1 MSTPDRSS
9 PSGSPLPQQPHA
21 SSGSDTASSVAAGQ
35 SANGTG
41 VGPQAQN
48 SVYPEHHQQ
57 QHPPQ
62 PEHEHENEYEQPP
75 QPRSAVPPPQR
86 LEPTPA
92 TRTLDSQDASRV
104 TAVFSTT
111 PKDKPLPPNPQDP
124 QSSIMGIAHERT
136 DPGSGGGSAMA
147 ATAAQEHPRYSM
159 DRLHPSHSPG
169 RRSTTASLAEAQEME
184 LPRISLEQP
193 PPYSFSAG
201 EHGSTAVLS
210 TGFPPPTEE
219 HLFQIQRLTPSGTSS
234 SGASGSG
241 SGALPIQHQFIC
253 ANPMHDQQYLLVGSG
268 NALHSVDLTLSS
280 DKQSIRTHIQGIGF
294 KEIHC
299 LEDIGLVVVIAGRN
313 SRVRCY
319 DYDAIKRLVSYG
331 HSKEGWG
338 RPVEGGKL
346 GAVKN
351 MIQLRVETAFQHY
364 DSQGP
369 VASPKSSPKSSPVVQ
384 STPNRILKG
393 SSPLPA
399 AAQPPSQQQQRHSM
413 DRSLLSP
420 PVRSDNSGY
429 NDLRGIHENE
439 ENHDV
444 SSTPL
449 PASTVITSSSSSS
462 TSSSPLP
469 PPGAP
474 SAAAIK
480 KHKQRPMSFGGLAS
494 FAQEHVMKGRS
505 QAQASPQP
513 SPSQSTPTSPSS
525 ATAGGKHKR
534 FSQMASYLS
543 QAAVNTGMAAQ
554 MAIGLDYPS
563 EEAIE
568 WGWDFTKLKQTKD
581 VLALDFHY
589 TTTTVYMTVLSQKG
603 IDIYCRPKSA
613 RGRKPP
619 TFSTGS
625 SSGNAAAAAAAAG
638 AGASGSRASVSGSRP
653 SGSETPGRTSL
664 DNGGTD
670 IYEWRQVKQLYHPEA
685 PNFMTV
691 VKNSQ
696 DVTDIILGKGP
707 RACVINVETMFV
719 TELSRKESGGVIQ
732 GISKKLGFRNSPIW
746 HSFEKIPFDVPPH
759 ILYPDAVAAMYD
771 RSDSKEQYSGYNPSE
786 QRRTSVYVDSY
797 SMGRRSHDDIIQ
809 RPADQQSIHQEQ
821 LEEQERTEAEARAG
835 KLPKSPLLELHKT
848 HGPSSS
854 VSSSSSSS
862 SNLGQ
867 PSSSSTAQVGSGGGG
882 GSSSRSSRQTRMV
895 TSAEVL
901 NNAFSHRTTFQ
912 LFLATC
918 GSQSRIV
925 DLQGE
930 PQSPIVLE
938 WGSFPPQK
946 IEFLKTTYDIYVVG
960 FEKSS
965 IVVFSLLRAKKIKEF
980 SKKDLIQAAEAI
992 PVPQQQQQQQQP
1004 TASSTA
1010 TSSVP
1015 APASAT
1021 VVPSSSPAAATTT
1034 TTTSPPTAPT
1044 ADSEPSTSAYST
1056 SSLSSS
1062 LTSSVM
1068 SNSGIK
1074 YLGRDNLDDDSL
1086 GIFFSYQH
1094 PRNGV
1099 SI

>member
-1 MSTPDRSS
+1 
-9 PSGSPLPQQPHA
+9 
-21 SSGSDTASSVAAGQ
+21 
-35 SANGTG
+35 
-41 VGPQAQN
+41 
-48 SVYPEHHQQ
+48 
-57 QHPPQ
+57 
-62 PEHEHENEYEQPP
+62 
-75 QPRSAVPPPQR
+75 
-86 LEPTPA
+86 
-92 TRTLDSQDASRV
+92 
-104 TAVFSTT
+104 
-111 PKDKPLPPNPQDP
+111 
-124 QSSIMGIAHERT
+124 
-136 DPGSGGGSAMA
+136 MA
-147 ATAAQEHPRYSM
+147 AAPAAQEHQRYSM

-201 EHGSTAVLS
+201 EHGLTAVLS

-219 HLFQIQRLTPSGTSS
+219 HLFQIQKLTPSSGSSS
-234 SGASGSG
+234 SGSSSGSG

-253 ANPMHDQQYLLVGSG
+253 AHPMHDQQYLLVGSG
-268 NALHSVDLTLSS
+268 NALHSVDLTLPS
-280 DKQSIRTHIQGIGF
+280 DKQSIRTHIQGTGF

-384 STPNRILKG
+384 SAPNRILKG

-399 AAQPPSQQQQRHSM
+399 TAQLPSQQQQQRHSI

-449 PASTVITSSSSSS
+449 PASTAITSSSS
-462 TSSSPLP
+462 TPSSPLP
-469 PPGAP
+469 PPEAP

-505 QAQASPQP
+505 QPQASPQP
-513 SPSQSTPTSPSS
+513 SPSQSTPTSPST
-525 ATAGGKHKR
+525 ATAGGKHRR

-543 QAAVNTGMAAQ
+543 QAAVNTSMAAQ

-563 EEAIE
+563 EEAVE

-603 IDIYCRPKSA
+603 IDIYCRPKIA

-619 TFSTGS
+619 TFSTAS
-625 SSGNAAAAAAAAG
+625 SSGNVAG
-638 AGASGSRASVSGSRP
+638 AGASGSRASVSGGRP
-653 SGSETPGRTSL
+653 SVSETPGRTSTSTMGGMTTSL

-707 RACVINVETMFV
+707 RACVINVESMSV

-759 ILYPDAVAAMYD
+759 VLYPDAVAAMYD
-771 RSDSKEQYSGYNPSE
+771 RGDSKEQYSGYNTSE

-797 SMGRRSHDDIIQ
+797 SVGRRSHDDIIQ

-821 LEEQERTEAEARAG
+821 LEDQERTEAEARAG
-835 KLPKSPLLELHKT
+835 KLPKSPLLELYKT

-867 PSSSSTAQVGSGGGG
+867 PSSSSSSTAQVGSGGGG
-882 GSSSRSSRQTRMV
+882 GGRSSRQTRMV

-901 NNAFSHRTTFQ
+901 NNAFSHRTAFQ

-965 IVVFSLLRAKKIKEF
+965 IVVFSLLRARKIKEF

-1004 TASSTA
+1004 TASSTTA
-1010 TSSVP
+1010 SSAP
-1015 APASAT
+1015 APAPAPAPTTALSSSSSSSAT
-1021 VVPSSSPAAATTT
+1021 AATTTTTT

-1044 ADSEPSTSAYST
+1044 ADTHLSSETSTSAYST

-1086 GIFFSYQH
+1086 GIFFSYHH

-1099 SI
+1099 SICKLGIVPVIQDDLELVGYYP